1 MLLKGMNE
9 VANASRPLAAA
20 EMVLVRI
27 AYAAD
32 LPTPD
37 DVIRSLDNGAGEG
50 ASARPAGGNGNGHGA
65 TTTSAA
71 PPSAPRY
78 DAPRGAPR
86 GSAMTAPMT
95 APMQNSVPAPRAS
108 ADPAPAAPAMA
119 LGKFED
125 IVALAADKRD
135 VAMKMAL
142 ERDVRLVRCEDG
154 RLEIALETTA
164 RPTLVNELSRK
175 LGEWTGR
182 RWMVVVSAEQGAP
195 TLKVQ
200 AEAREVEL
208 KRGVRA
214 NPLVQS
220 VLNKFPG
227 AEIVGVT
234 VHGESADEGAPADDM
249 PPYDD
254 EQD

>member
-1 MLLKGMNE
+1 
-9 VANASRPLAAA
+9 
-20 EMVLVRI
+20 
-27 AYAAD
+27 
-32 LPTPD
+32 
-37 DVIRSLDNGAGEG
+37 
-50 ASARPAGGNGNGHGA
+50 
-65 TTTSAA
+65 
-71 PPSAPRY
+71 
-78 DAPRGAPR
+78 
-86 GSAMTAPMT
+86 
-95 APMQNSVPAPRAS
+95 
-108 ADPAPAAPAMA
+108 
-119 LGKFED
+119 
-125 IVALAADKRD
+125 
-135 VAMKMAL
+135 MKMAL

-182 RWMVVVSAEQGAP
+182 RWMVVVSAERGAP
-195 TLKVQ
+195 TLKAQ

-234 VHGESADEGAPADDM
+234 VHGESADEGAPAGDM